1 MILLSLLSLSACSNS
16 PPVKEVV
23 IQKQYI
29 PLSLLTIDCK
39 IEEGVSTPRLL
50 GAAYVSER
58 ACRKA
63 YEKLI
68 DGLIRSYTEEGD
80 KSYGKQ

>member
-1 MILLSLLSLSACSNS
+1 LMLLSLMSLSACSSS
-16 PPVKEVV
+16 PQVKEVV

-29 PLSLLTIDCK
+29 PTSLLVVNCK
-39 IEEGVSTPRLL
+39 IEEDVSTPRLL

-58 ACRKA
+58 SCRKA
-63 YEKLI
+63 YEKLTE
-68 DGLIRSYTEEGD
+68 GLIRSYTEEGD